1 MSKGG
6 GRWVRRG
13 LNSFAK
19 LIAAVCSR
27 DDPGDRGLLQQIDAR
42 AKVVGLL
49 GLVVVA
55 TLVHS
60 FAALFVLYVLCVLL
74 AVSSRV
80 RLRRFAAIWLV
91 VPLFSAAI
99 MLPAT
104 LNLVTDG
111 HPVWVLWSGVAVTDT
126 GLALAGRFVLRTA
139 VCVSL
144 TMLLAWTT
152 RPVRLFRGLR
162 MLGVPQVFVALL
174 TMMERYLAVLAKTA
188 QEIHTAK
195 ISRTIA
201 VTNLRGE
208 HAWVAAGMGA
218 LYRRT
223 HSLGRQVHL
232 AMISRGY
239 SGEVRM
245 LDEPRM
251 RPRDLAFLLGA
262 AALGVGLVW
271 IG

>member
-1 MSKGG
+1 MSKR

-19 LIAAVCSR
+19 LVAAVCSC
-27 DDPGDRGLLQQIDAR
+27 DDPGNRGLLQRIDAR

-49 GLVVVA
+49 GLVVVV

-60 FAALFVLYVLCVLL
+60 FAALFVAYVLCVLL
-74 AVSSRV
+74 VVSSGIRC
-80 RLRRFAAIWLV
+80 RRFAGIWLV

-104 LNLVTDG
+104 LNLVTEG
-111 HPVWVLWSGVAVTDT
+111 RPVWVLWSDTGGRIGPWHVPDIIAVTDK
-126 GLALAGRFVLRTA
+126 GLLLASRFVLRTA

-162 MLGVPQVFVALL
+162 MLGAPQVFIALL
-174 TMMERYLAVLAKTA
+174 TMMERYLTVLAKSA
-188 QEIHTAK
+188 QEIHIAK

-201 VTNLRGE
+201 VTNLRSE
-208 HAWVAAGMGA
+208 HAWVAAGMG
-218 LYRRT
+218 
-223 HSLGRQVHL
+223 
-232 AMISRGY
+232 
-239 SGEVRM
+239 
-245 LDEPRM
+245 
-251 RPRDLAFLLGA
+251 
-262 AALGVGLVW
+262 
-271 IG
+271 